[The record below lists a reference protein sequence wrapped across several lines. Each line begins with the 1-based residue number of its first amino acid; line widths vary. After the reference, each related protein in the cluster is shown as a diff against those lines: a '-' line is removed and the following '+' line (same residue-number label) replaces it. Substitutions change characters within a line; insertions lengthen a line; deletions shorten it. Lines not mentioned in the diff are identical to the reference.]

1 MTKKQEPKVT
11 AIIPARMGAT
21 RFPGKP
27 LADILG
33 LPMIEHIRRRVALN
47 GNLNQV
53 IVATCDK
60 EIFDVVVG
68 NGGECIMTS
77 SAHERCTDRVAEAAR
92 EVDADII
99 INVQGDE
106 PFVNP
111 QLLDVLVQPFFD
123 EPDLMSTNLLGR
135 IETEEEFQTVNEVKT
150 VVDLAGNVLY
160 FSREPIPSRKKAP
173 DGDFDRFKQ
182 LGLIAF
188 RKDFLLKF
196 TALPETPLER
206 LESVDM
212 LRVIEHGFSIRGV
225 ITDERTVSVDT
236 PEELAEAVQLM
247 NNDRLKERYMSV

>member
-1 MTKKQEPKVT
+1 MSEKANLKIA

-47 GNLNQV
+47 ENLDQV
-53 IVATCDK
+53 IVATCDQ
-60 EIFDVVVG
+60 EIYDVVVA

-77 SAHERCTDRVAEAAR
+77 SAHERCTDRVAEAAVK
-92 EVDADII
+92 VDADII

-111 QLLDVLVQPFFD
+111 DILDDLVKPFYD
-123 EPDLMSTNLLGR
+123 EPGILSTNLLGR
-135 IETEEEFQTVNEVKT
+135 IVSEEEFETVNEVKT
-150 VVDLAGNVLY
+150 VINLAGNVIY
-160 FSREPIPSRKKAP
+160 FSREPIPSRRKAP
-173 DGDFDRFKQ
+173 AGDFEKLKQ

-188 RKDFLLKF
+188 TKDFLLKF

-212 LRVIEHGFSIRGV
+212 LRVIEHGYTIRGV
-225 ITDERTVSVDT
+225 ITSERTVSVDT
-236 PEELAEAVQLM
+236 PQELDEAIRLM
-247 NNDRLKERYMSV
+247 KDDVIKERYM

>member
-1 MTKKQEPKVT
+1 MAERYNKKVA

-47 GNLNQV
+47 ENLSQV
-53 IVATCDK
+53 IVATCDQ

-77 SAHERCTDRVAEAAR
+77 AAHERCTDRVAEAAR
-92 EVDADII
+92 SVDADII

-111 QLLDVLVQPFFD
+111 ALLDDLVQPFFD

-135 IETEEEFQTVNEVKT
+135 IESEEEFQTVNEVKT
-150 VVDLAGNVLY
+150 VVNLAGNVIY
-160 FSREPIPSRKKAP
+160 FSREPIPSKKKAP
-173 DGDFDRFKQ
+173 DNDFEKYKQ

-196 TALPETPLER
+196 TALLETPLER

-225 ITDERTVSVDT
+225 MTNERTVSVDT

-247 NNDRLKERYMSV
+247 KGDALKERYMSA